1 MNAAFANFAKGLA
14 TIGNR
19 DDVNVNVIHPGMVET
34 DRVVTLFQQFAKAN
48 NTTPE
53 EARKNSLAKSGA
65 RRIGRPEDIAEL
77 ALFLARPKARHIQ
90 GAAIMIDGGTTTGL
104 Y

>member
-1 MNAAFANFAKGLA
+1 
-14 TIGNR
+14 
-19 DDVNVNVIHPGMVET
+19 MVET

-65 RRIGRPEDIAEL
+65 RRIGQPDDIAEL
-77 ALFLARPKARHIQ
+77 ALFLAHPQARHIQ
-90 GAAIMIDGGTTTGL
+90 GAAIVVDGGTTTGL